1 MGGSLDQDFQK
12 CQWARASDCAKLAG
26 VYHGSRASWVLE
38 VARKARGVAQLACLL
53 SIAVSAL
60 ALGACRRADSDPTG
74 SAPARRV
81 GLSATGERRISIA
94 VTADGFVPQRS
105 YVTAGEPVTLV
116 VTRWVDDTCA
126 KDLVLEE
133 YAILAPLPLG
143 EPVQVRFTPLRP
155 GRIRFAA
162 CAMNM
167 VAGELVA
174 Q

>member
-1 MGGSLDQDFQK
+1 MK
-12 CQWARASDCAKLAG
+12 PP
-26 VYHGSRASWVLE
+26 
-38 VARKARGVAQLACLL
+38 GVAQLAWLW
-53 SIAVSAL
+53 L
-60 ALGACRRADSDPTG
+60 ALSGLAIGACHGKD
-74 SAPARRV
+74 SAPTRRE
-81 GLSATGERRISIA
+81 LSATGERRISIA

-116 VTRWVDDTCA
+116 VTRLVDDTCA

-143 EPVQVRFTPLRP
+143 EPVQVRFTPARP
-155 GRIRFAA
+155 GRIRFSA

>member
-1 MGGSLDQDFQK
+1 ME
-12 CQWARASDCAKLAG
+12 WARASDYATLAG
-26 VYHGSRASWVLE
+26 VLPQAQVPLSPKVG
-38 VARKARGVAQLACLL
+38 RKALGVVRLAWLL
-53 SIAVSAL
+53 SL
-60 ALGACRRADSDPTG
+60 ALGGLAIGACRGKAP
-74 SAPARRV
+74 APARRE
-81 GLSATGERRISIA
+81 LSATGERRISVA

-116 VTRWVDDTCA
+116 VTRLVDDTCA

-143 EPVQVRFTPLRP
+143 EPVQVRFTPTRP
-155 GRIRFAA
+155 GRIRFSA